1 MEKFD
6 NMKQNMIADDELDQ
20 INGGKGLFNVFTA
33 EFRGKAEKANT
44 LRFDPEDENN
54 NFTVSTLEMRANLTD
69 PLEEKKTRKTVK
81 L

>member
-20 INGGKGLFNVFTA
+20 ISGGKGLFDVFTA
-33 EFRGKAEKANT
+33 EFRGKTEKANT
-44 LRFDPEDENN
+44 LRFDPEDEKND
-54 NFTVSTLEMRANLTD
+54 FTVSTLEMRGN
-69 PLEEKKTRKTVK
+69 PLEQKKTKKTIK